1 MEFYLLL
8 VVTVFVVAGLILS
21 IVIIGKI
28 RASSSVA
35 LSERLEN
42 YENRLDSY
50 EKDLKDEF
58 ARNRKETSESNADSR
73 KENRE
78 TLMDFQN
85 SINNKFDI
93 LTKNTQESM
102 TNNLTKFMDT
112 LSQRLDSLTKTTQD
126 TLASQQQ
133 AVQTSLKNIQD
144 SNEKKLEEMRV
155 TVDEKLQ
162 TTLEKRLTGSFEI
175 VTKQLEVVQ
184 KGLGDLTKNTQES
197 MTNNLTKFMD
207 TLSQRLESLS
217 KTTQDTLASQQ
228 QAVQTSLKNIQDSNE
243 KKLEEMRVT
252 VDEKLQTTLEKR
264 LTGSFEIVTKQ
275 LEAVQKGLGEMQNL
289 ASDVGGLKRAL
300 TNVKTAGG
308 MGEIQLEALLDQML
322 SPEQYV
328 KNAHPNPS
336 NEKKVVEFA
345 VKIPSKTADD
355 EHVLL
360 PIDSKYPATVW
371 DKLSLAYDN
380 ADKDE
385 IDAQKRALVSDIK
398 KMAKDIKEKY
408 IEVPYTT
415 DFGLMF
421 LPFEGL
427 FAEVMRV
434 PGLFQ
439 KIQEEYKVTIAGP
452 TTLGAFLNSLQM
464 GFRTLAIQK
473 ETSKVW
479 DLLGVV
485 KTEFSKF
492 GNALAATKKKLDEA
506 SNNIGKVEVRSR
518 AIERKLKNIE
528 ALPSAD
534 SNSDTETLLENLT
547 DEE

>member
-1 MEFYLLL
+1 MEIYLLL
-8 VVTVFVVAGLILS
+8 AIAVFTLVGFVLL
-21 IVIIGKI
+21 IVIISKI
-28 RASSSVA
+28 RASSSGA

-58 ARNRKETSESNADSR
+58 ARNRKETSDLSAASR
-73 KENRE
+73 KESTE
-78 TLMDFQN
+78 TLRSFQD
-85 SINNKFDI
+85 SINGRFDV

-133 AVQTSLKNIQD
+133 T
-144 SNEKKLEEMRV
+144 
-155 TVDEKLQ
+155 
-162 TTLEKRLTGSFEI
+162 
-175 VTKQLEVVQ
+175 
-184 KGLGDLTKNTQES
+184 
-197 MTNNLTKFMD
+197 
-207 TLSQRLESLS
+207 
-217 KTTQDTLASQQ
+217 
-228 QAVQTSLKNIQDSNE
+228 VQTSLKNIQDSNE

-289 ASDVGGLKRAL
+289 ANDVGGLKRAL

-322 SPEQYV
+322 NPEQYI

-336 NEKKVVEFA
+336 NENKVVEFA

-360 PIDSKYPATVW
+360 PIDSKYPAAIW

-385 IDAQKRALVSDIK
+385 IEVQKRALVSEIK
-398 KMAKDIKEKY
+398 RMAKDIKEKY

-427 FAEVMRV
+427 FAEVMRI

-439 KIQEEYKVTIAGP
+439 QIQEQYKVTIAGP

-479 DLLGVV
+479 DLLGAV

-492 GNALAATKKKLDEA
+492 GTVLAATKKKLDEA